1 MGRCGAFPLRRQE
14 VCVVGCGWRE
24 SEHAG
29 ACLSLAGEFAQTL
42 EVVFEWMMVLRE
54 LEPKIPP
61 RALRV
66 ELMEALKAMRA
77 ELMANPHDTDVFSE
91 AEIRIVVSNFLASCE
106 RSPYPAR
113 TAVLAVS
120 AHGTSQEVHLVN
132 EAGHW
137 RVRIPALEKTAD
149 G

>member
-66 ELMEALKAMRA
+66 ELMEALKALRA
-77 ELMANPHDTDVFSE
+77 GLMANPHDTDVFSE
-91 AEIRIVVSNFLASCE
+91 AEIRIVVSNFLASCD
-106 RSPYPAR
+106 RSQYQAS
-113 TAVLAVS
+113 TAVTVEPIDEKPWVNDDLELAGMVLRS
-120 AHGTSQEVHLVN
+120 SKPGRA
-132 EAGHW
+132 
-137 RVRIPALEKTAD
+137 
-149 G
+149 